1 MTPRSLLRE
10 PLVHFLAIGAL
21 LFLWYQWSGGGSG
34 PGSSRI
40 VLTSGRLES
49 LAAGFQ
55 KTWQRP
61 PSEAELKGLVD
72 DYVREEIATRE
83 AAAAGLDQDD
93 TIIRRRLR
101 QKLEFLAEEAI
112 DSAPPTDAE
121 LAAWL
126 EAHAEDY
133 RIAPQVALRQVYL
146 NRDRRGASAE
156 TDARAILSRL
166 EAQGPEAPIDGVGDA
181 SMLPVEFE
189 LEPLREVARTFGETF
204 ADALLALPP
213 GRWSGPVESGYGLH
227 LVLVRERIDGAR
239 PTLDSVRPQVERDYM
254 SDRRRRQLESMYER
268 LLGKYTVV
276 FERPDE
282 APQGPPR

>member
-40 VLTSGRLES
+40 VLTSGRIES

-156 TDARAILSRL
+156 TDARALLSRL
-166 EAQGPEAPIDGVGDA
+166 EAQGPGASIDGVGDA
-181 SMLPVEFE
+181 SMLPAELE
-189 LEPLREVARTFGETF
+189 LEPLHEVARTFGGTF

-239 PTLDSVRPQVERDYM
+239 PTLDSVRPQVERDYV

-282 APQGPPR
+282 APRAAPR

>member
-1 MTPRSLLRE
+1 MRVRSLLRE
-10 PLVHFLAIGAL
+10 PLVLFLAIGAL

-34 PGSSRI
+34 PASSRI
-40 VLTSGRLES
+40 VLTSGRIES

-61 PSEAELKGLVD
+61 PTEAELKGLVD

-101 QKLEFLAEEAI
+101 QKLEFLADEAI

-133 RIAPQVALRQVYL
+133 RIEPQVALRQVYVS
-146 NRDRRGASAE
+146 RDRHGASAE
-156 TDARAILSRL
+156 ADARVLLARL
-166 EAQGPEAPIDGVGDA
+166 EAQGPDAALDRFGD
-181 SMLPVEFE
+181 SLMLPAEFG
-189 LEPLREVARTFGETF
+189 LEPLREVARTFGEKF
-204 ADALLALPP
+204 ADAVLALPP
-213 GRWSGPVESGYGLH
+213 GRWAGPVESGYGLH
-227 LVLVRERIDGAR
+227 LVLVRERIDGAQ
-239 PTLDSVRPQVERDYM
+239 PELGMVRPQVERDFM
-254 SDRRRRQLESMYER
+254 ADRRRRQLDAMYER

-282 APQGPPR
+282 APKGAPR